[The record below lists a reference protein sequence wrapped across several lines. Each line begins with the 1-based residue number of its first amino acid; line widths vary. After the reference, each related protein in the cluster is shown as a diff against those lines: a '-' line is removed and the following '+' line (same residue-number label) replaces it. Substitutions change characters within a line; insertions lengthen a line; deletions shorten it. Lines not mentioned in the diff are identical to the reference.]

1 MDDETRVDWREWGP
15 AAFAE
20 AADAEQPLLL
30 SLSATWCAGCHEMD
44 AETYAE
50 PRIAANVNDDFV
62 PVRVDVD
69 RHPRVRERYN
79 VGGFPS
85 TVFATPAGTILSGA
99 GYLGPDGMRQVLDS
113 VREAWAD
120 RGSDAGRVPRALAD
134 DPTPVGELSPA
145 IEAYL
150 AGQLGEKYDDI
161 HAGWGD
167 DAKFPLPRTVE
178 FALKRERSQALRTL
192 DAVRDH
198 LLDSVSGGF
207 YRYASGRDWSGVHH
221 EKLLDVN
228 AALVRAFADAYLYTG
243 DDAYRRPAER
253 TIDFLTD
260 DLWTGVAVGGSV
272 GPASGSDYYA
282 LDAEGRAEAR
292 QPRVDLTAY
301 AGGNALAAE
310 AMLTYAGYTDDASAK
325 RYAERLLDFLESE
338 LIDADGAV
346 THHRTGDE
354 RGESLLL
361 GDHARVVAAFAR
373 AQQVL
378 GEGLD
383 VAEAVADRTIA
394 ELHEG
399 GSFLD
404 GPREG
409 PGLLD
414 RPFRPLDDN
423 VEMAGALCDLAVL
436 SGEPRYREV
445 ARETVEAF
453 AGAADRI
460 GVQAADYGAVAARLC
475 RDPLVVAVADDPES
489 DLHRA
494 ALRVADHEKVVV
506 PNADSL
512 LADRDLERG
521 TATVLVGETALSA
534 STPDELMAQV
544 SAATR
549 RHDADN

>member
-1 MDDETRVDWREWGP
+1 MDDETRIEWREWGP

-69 RHPRVRERYN
+69 RHPCVRERYN
-79 VGGFPS
+79 MGGFPS
-85 TVFATPAGTILSGA
+85 TVFVTPSGGVISGA
-99 GYLGPDGMRQVLDS
+99 GYLGPEGMRQVLDS
-113 VREAWAD
+113 VRETWAE
-120 RGSDAGRVPRALAD
+120 RGGDAGRIPRALAD

-145 IEAYL
+145 IEAHL
-150 AGQLGEKYDDI
+150 AGQLGEKYDEV

-178 FALKRERSQALRTL
+178 FALKREREQALRTL

-198 LLDSVSGGF
+198 LFDDVSGGF
-207 YRYASGRDWSGVHH
+207 FRYTSGRDWSGVHH
-221 EKLLDVN
+221 EKLLDTN
-228 AALVRAFADAYLYTG
+228 AALVRAFANGYLYTG
-243 DDAYRRPAER
+243 DDAYRRPAKR

-272 GPASGSDYYA
+272 GPAAGREYYA
-282 LDAEGRAEAR
+282 LSADERAETR
-292 QPRVDLTAY
+292 QPRVDLTAF

-310 AMLTYAGYTDDASAK
+310 AMLTYAGYTDDEQAK
-325 RYAERLLDFLESE
+325 RYAERVLDFLEAE
-338 LIDADGAV
+338 LVDEDGAV
-346 THHRTGDE
+346 THFRAGDDV
-354 RGESLLL
+354 GESLLL
-361 GDHARVVAAFAR
+361 GDHARVVAAFTR

-378 GEGLD
+378 GWGLD
-383 VAEAVADRTIA
+383 VAESVANRAIA
-394 ELHEG
+394 ELYEDE
-399 GSFLD
+399 SFID

-423 VEMAGALCDLAVL
+423 VEMASALCDLAVL
-436 SGEPRYREV
+436 TGDARYRDV
-445 ARETVEAF
+445 ARETIEAF

-475 RDPLVVAVADDPES
+475 GDPLVVAVADDPGS

-506 PNADSL
+506 PNAGSVL
-512 LADRDLERG
+512 TDREFESG
-521 TATVLVGETALSA
+521 TATVLVGETARSA
-534 STPDELMAQV
+534 ATPDELMTQV

-549 RHDADN
+549 RLGTNN

>member
-1 MDDETRVDWREWGP
+1 MDDETRVEWREWGP

-20 AADAEQPLLL
+20 AAEAEQPLLL

-44 AETYAE
+44 VETYAE

-62 PVRVDVD
+62 PVRIDVD
-69 RHPRVRERYN
+69 RQPRVRERYN
-79 VGGFPS
+79 MGGFPS
-85 TVFATPAGTILSGA
+85 TVFATPSGAVISGA
-99 GYLGPDGMRQVLDS
+99 GYLGPEGMRQVLDS
-113 VREAWAD
+113 VRETWAD
-120 RGSDAGRVPRALAD
+120 RGSDAGRVPRALGG
-134 DPTPVGELSPA
+134 DPTPVGDLSPA

-150 AGQLGEKYDDI
+150 AGQLGEKYDDV

-178 FALKRERSQALRTL
+178 FALKRDRSQALRTL

-198 LLDSVSGGF
+198 LFDDVSGGF
-207 YRYASGRDWSGVHH
+207 FRYASGRDWSGVHH
-221 EKLLDVN
+221 EKLLDTN
-228 AALVRAFADAYLYTG
+228 AALVRAFANAYLYTG

-253 TIDFLTD
+253 TIGFLTD

-272 GPASGSDYYA
+272 GPAAGRDYYSLPA
-282 LDAEGRAEAR
+282 DDRAETT
-292 QPRVDLTAY
+292 QPRVDLTAF
-301 AGGNALAAE
+301 AGGNALAAD
-310 AMLTYAGYTDDASAK
+310 AMLTYAGYTDDERA
-325 RYAERLLDFLESE
+325 REYAERVLDFLETD
-338 LIDADGAV
+338 LVDDDGTV
-346 THHRTGDE
+346 THYRGGDDV
-354 RGESLLL
+354 GESLLV
-361 GDHARVVAAFAR
+361 GDHARVVAAFTR

-378 GEGLD
+378 GEGLG
-383 VAEAVADRTIA
+383 VAERVADRAIA
-394 ELHEG
+394 ELRDD

-436 SGEPRYREV
+436 AGDDRYREV
-445 ARETVEAF
+445 ARGTVEAF

-475 RDPLVVAVADDPES
+475 GDPLVVAVADDPGS

-494 ALRVADHEKVVV
+494 ALRVADHEKIVV
-506 PNADSL
+506 PDADVL
-512 LADRDLERG
+512 LDDRDLERG

-534 STPDELMAQV
+534 STPDELMARV
-544 SAATR
+544 SAATQ
-549 RHDADN
+549 NLGGNN